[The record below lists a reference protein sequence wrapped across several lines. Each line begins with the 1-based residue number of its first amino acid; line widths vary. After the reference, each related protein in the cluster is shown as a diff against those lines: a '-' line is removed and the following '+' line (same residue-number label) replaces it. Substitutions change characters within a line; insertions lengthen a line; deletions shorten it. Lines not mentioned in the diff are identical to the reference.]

1 MSFYIPCLNNIEY
14 LISKLVAYFTNYHS
28 PYKLYSDF
36 SRHAKKASSTKFLKT
51 NVKKMRDQ
59 DFILSVFSLRQT
71 KFGNIREERHI

>member
-36 SRHAKKASSTKFLKT
+36 SRHAKKTSNSYFQQ
-51 NVKKMRDQ
+51 NFKKPMH
-59 DFILSVFSLRQT
+59 SFSL
-71 KFGNIREERHI
+71 FHNPM